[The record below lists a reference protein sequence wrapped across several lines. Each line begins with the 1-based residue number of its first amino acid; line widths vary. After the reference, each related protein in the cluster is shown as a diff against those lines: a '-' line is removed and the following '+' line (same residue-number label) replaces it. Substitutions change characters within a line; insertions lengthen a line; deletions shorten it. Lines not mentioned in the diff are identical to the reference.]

1 MNIITCKL
9 VFRYFMKILNSN
21 FVMTKYLTGKIIGV
35 SYIIKHMKQT

>member
-21 FVMTKYLTGKIIGV
+21 FVMTKYLTGKN
-35 SYIIKHMKQT
+35 YWRQLYN